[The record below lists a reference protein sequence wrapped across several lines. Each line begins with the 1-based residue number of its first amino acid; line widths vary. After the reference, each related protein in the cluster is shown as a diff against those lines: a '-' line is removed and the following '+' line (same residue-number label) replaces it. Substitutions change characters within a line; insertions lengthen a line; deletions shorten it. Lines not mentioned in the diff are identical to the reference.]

1 MKLAKGKEMSETF
14 LTTYG
19 LSKKFGGVQA
29 LHSLN
34 LNINFGEIH
43 GLIGPNGA
51 GKTTLINLIT
61 GIEKPSAGKIFF
73 KGERIDQLTPESI
86 FERGISRTFQDSKI
100 ISDLTV
106 FENIAVGLIDLK
118 KRREGKLK
126 HKYPFP
132 GWFSR
137 YSQEKEIR
145 ERVEKAVEAMDL
157 SHIIDRWA
165 DELVWFEKQLVQI
178 TRALISDSQFLLL
191 DEPTAGMGG
200 KEKIMLE
207 DKLIKI
213 NQSGVTIMLVSH
225 DMNFIRSITKKI
237 TVLDFGRKISEGPT
251 GQVLA
256 EKRVWEAYLGTE

>member
-118 KRREGKLK
+118 KRREGKPK